1 MKRYFLIGAAL
12 LIALAAFFAADRV
25 LWLIDDD
32 DHSDALLLREQF
44 ADAKAGNKSS
54 VSVIAINSGNW
65 LALCI
70 VGPGVNPQDTLRNFA
85 RTKRIRVS
93 GLQRFRSWF
102 YVGNVPKDELALVFV
117 TERNSVRS
125 RRLPDFIG
133 IPNFKTACAQ
143 RADAGLVWR

>member
-1 MKRYFLIGAAL
+1 MKRYILIGTGL
-12 LIALAAFFAADRV
+12 LFALATFFAVDRA

-32 DHSDALLLREQF
+32 DHPDTLLLREQF

-54 VSVIAINSGNW
+54 VSVIAINGGNW

-70 VGPGVNPQDTLRNFA
+70 VGASENPQEILRNFA
-85 RTKRIRVS
+85 RSKRIDVSRV
-93 GLQRFRSWF
+93 QRIRAWS
-102 YVGNVPKDELALVFV
+102 YVGSIPKGELALVFV

-125 RRLPDFIG
+125 RRLPNLTG
-133 IPNFKTACAQ
+133 APNFKAACAQ